1 MINVALLDYEL
12 RQAGLPVVGVSADGH
27 MDYDRELTAAEQATA
42 AAVIAAHNPAGKL
55 PQEQAAIEA
64 MSGYAYLSD
73 WVKTGTA
80 AQAETY
86 IKGLIWNGAD
96 ITTVNSYIDNT
107 IKETLIVNIT
117 TANVAQ
123 INAQL
128 ANIRAQLANT
138 RTVFKAAASAIIA
151 MRDLFILCSKLAF
164 YIRDL
169 VIRFRV

>member
-27 MDYDRELTAAEQATA
+27 MDYDRELTPAEQATA

-64 MSGYAYLSD
+64 MSGYATLPD
-73 WVKTGTA
+73 WARTA
-80 AQAETY
+80 TANDAATY
-86 IKGLIWNGAD
+86 INGQIFNGMTQAQ
-96 ITTVNSYIDNT
+96 VNTYIDNT
-107 IKETLIVNIT
+107 IVNVT

-128 ANIRAQLANT
+128 ANI